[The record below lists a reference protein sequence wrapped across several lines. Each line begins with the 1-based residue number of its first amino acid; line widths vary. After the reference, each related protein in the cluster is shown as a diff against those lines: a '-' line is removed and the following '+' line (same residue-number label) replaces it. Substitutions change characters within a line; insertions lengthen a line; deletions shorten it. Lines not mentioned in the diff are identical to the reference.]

1 MSKKKTVSLFQK
13 REANLMT
20 WVGFWRRNP
29 HRFAKD
35 YLGVNLHL
43 YQKILLYLMNV
54 HDVFMY
60 IAARGAGK
68 SFLLAL
74 YAVIRCILYPNT
86 NIIIASGTKGQ
97 ARLIISEKIVSLYNT
112 SEAVRK
118 EIGDFRNIKT
128 GANDAKV
135 LFLNGSK
142 IEAVTSSDS
151 ARGYRGNIL
160 ILDEFRL
167 IDKKTIQEVLTPM
180 LNVVRTPP
188 FTFKPEYKN
197 YPQEENKTV
206 YISSAWYKTHW
217 AWDEFQEYFKNM
229 LDGGNYFVAD
239 TPYTLSVHH
248 GLLTQ
253 NKVNQDRKS
262 YDKSKWDM
270 EYEGIWV
277 GENDKGYFKLED
289 INKCRTVTKTF
300 IPPTAQEFVENNSR
314 AVPKNISNIP
324 RIDKNSE
331 IRIISLDV
339 ALMGG
344 SKTVKNDSSAFTCMR
359 LVQDKD
365 EYRRDVLY
373 LESVKESIS
382 ASDLGIRTK
391 QLYNDFEADYVVID
405 TNGVGTAVL
414 EAVCSILYD
423 EERDVE
429 YPAWSTLNNED
440 ENERLKTR
448 GIPVVVAYKADA
460 RFNNDIAIGLK
471 TALENKKIR
480 LPITDIE
487 QREFLVDKGGFLKKT
502 IEEQQRQLHTFQQ
515 SSALSN
521 ELVSLEYTIRSGNI
535 VIQEVGT
542 TTKDRYSSLAYGNHF
557 ANELEKELRETDDID
572 GYEDFIFISSY
583 SQ

>member
-1 MSKKKTVSLFQK
+1 MSKNPTASLFK
-13 REANLMT
+13 RRETNLMK
-20 WVGFWRRNP
+20 WVGYWRKNP
-29 HRFAKD
+29 QKFAED
-35 YLGVNLHL
+35 YIGIKLHT
-43 YQKILLYLMNV
+43 YQKILIYMMNIN
-54 HDVFMY
+54 DIFMY
-60 IAARGAGK
+60 IASRGAGK
-68 SFLLAL
+68 SFLLGV

-86 NIIIASGTKGQ
+86 NIIIASGTRGQ
-97 ARLIISEKIVSLYNT
+97 ARLIISEKIVSLYNNYE
-112 SEAVRK
+112 SVRA

-128 GANDAKV
+128 GVNNTSV
-135 LFLNGSK
+135 SFLNGSK
-142 IEAVTSSDS
+142 IEAVTSSDN

-188 FTFKPEYKN
+188 FTFKKEYKD

-217 AWDEFQEYFKNM
+217 AWDDFQDFVKSM
-229 LDGGNYFVAD
+229 LGGKKFFVAD
-239 TPYTLSVHH
+239 TPYTLSIHH

-253 NKVNQDRKS
+253 NKANTDRAS
-262 YDKSKWDM
+262 YDKAKWEM
-270 EYEGIWV
+270 EYEGIFV

-289 INKCRTVTKTF
+289 INHCRTITKAF
-300 IPPTAQEFVENNSR
+300 IPPTATEFVENNNRS
-314 AVPKNISNIP
+314 VPKNLSNIP

-359 LVQDKD
+359 LVQEKD
-365 EYRRDVLY
+365 SYRRDILY

-382 ASDLGIRTK
+382 ANNLGIRLK

-414 EAVCSILYD
+414 EAVCSILSD

-429 YPAWSTLNNED
+429 YPAWSTINNEE
-440 ENERLKTR
+440 ENERLKTK
-448 GIPVVVAYKADA
+448 GIPVVIAYKADA
-460 RFNNDIAIGLK
+460 KFNNSIATGLK
-471 TALENKKIR
+471 TALEDRRIR
-480 LPITDIE
+480 FPITDIE
-487 QREFLVDKGGFLKKT
+487 QREYLVDRGGFLKKSV
-502 IEEQQRQLHTFQQ
+502 EEQQRELHTFQQ

-521 ELVSLEYTIRSGNI
+521 ELVALEYIVRSGNI

-542 TTKDRYSSLAYGNHF
+542 ATKDRYSSLAYGNYY
-557 ANELEKELRETDDID
+557 ASELEKKLRDTEESDDYD
-572 GYEDFIFISSY
+572 DYFFISSY
-583 SQ
+583 N

>member
-1 MSKKKTVSLFQK
+1 M
-13 REANLMT
+13 EWA
-20 WVGFWRRNP
+20 GYWRKNP
-29 HRFAKD
+29 HKFATD
-35 YLGVNLHL
+35 YIGVQLYL
-43 YQKILLYLMNV
+43 YQQMLLYLMNV
-54 HDVFMY
+54 NDIFMY

-68 SFLLAL
+68 SYILAL
-74 YAVIRCILYPNT
+74 YVVIRCILFPNT

-97 ARLIISEKIVSLYNT
+97 ARLIISEKIVSLYNN
-112 SEAVRK
+112 SEAVRA

-135 LFLNGSK
+135 SFLNGSK

-160 ILDEFRL
+160 VLDEFRL

-217 AWDEFQEYFKNM
+217 AWDEFKLYFDNM
-229 LDGGNYFVAD
+229 LKGLSYFVAD
-239 TPYTLSVHH
+239 TPYMLSVTH

-253 NKVNQDRKS
+253 NKVNQDRKA
-262 YDKSKWDM
+262 YDKAKWDM
-270 EYEGIWV
+270 EYEGLFV

-289 INKCRTVTKTF
+289 INQCRTITKTF
-300 IPPTAQEFVENNSR
+300 IPPTTEEFIENNSR
-314 AVPKNISNIP
+314 AVPKNLSNIP
-324 RIDKNSE
+324 RVDKNSE

-344 SKTVKNDSSAFTCMR
+344 SKTVKNDSSAFTCLR

-365 EYRRDVLY
+365 TYRRDVLY

-382 ASDLGIRTK
+382 ANDLAIRLK

-414 EAVCSILYD
+414 EAVCSILSD
-423 EERDVE
+423 KERDVE
-429 YPAWSTLNNED
+429 YPSWSTINNEE
-440 ENERLKTR
+440 ENARLKTK
-448 GIPVVVAYKADA
+448 GTPVVIAYKADA
-460 RFNNDIAIGLK
+460 KFNNAIATGLK
-471 TALENKKIR
+471 TALEDKKIR
-480 LPITDIE
+480 FPITDIE
-487 QREFLVDKGGFLKKT
+487 QREFLVDKGGFLKKS
-502 IEEQQRQLHTFQQ
+502 ILEQQRELHSFQQ
-515 SSALSN
+515 SSALTN
-521 ELVSLEYTIRSGNI
+521 ELVALEYIVRSGNI

-542 TTKDRYSSLAYGNHF
+542 ATKDRYSSLAYGNYY
-557 ANELEKELRETDDID
+557 ASELEKQLRETDDN
-572 GYEDFIFISSY
+572 EDYNDMFFISSY
-583 SQ
+583 R

>member
-1 MSKKKTVSLFQK
+1 MSKKIKNTSIFQK
-13 REANLMT
+13 REKNLMN
-20 WVGFWRRNP
+20 WVGFWRKNP
-29 HRFAKD
+29 HKFAED
-35 YLGVNLHL
+35 FIGVRLHL
-43 YQKILLYLMNV
+43 YQKILLFLMNRY
-54 HDVFMY
+54 DIFMY

-97 ARLIISEKIVSLYNT
+97 ARLIISEKIVSLYNN
-112 SEAVRK
+112 SEAVRS
-118 EIGDFRNIKT
+118 EIGEFRNIKT

-135 LFLNGSK
+135 SFRNGSK

-167 IDKKTIQEVLTPM
+167 IKKDVIKEVLTPM

-188 FTFKPEYKN
+188 FTFKSEYKN

-217 AWDEFQEYFKNM
+217 AWDEFKDYFNNM
-229 LDGGNYFVAD
+229 LAGGSYFVAD

-262 YDKSKWDM
+262 YDKAKWEM
-270 EYEGIWV
+270 EYEGLFV

-289 INKCRTVTKTF
+289 VNKCRTITKTF
-300 IPPTAQEFVENNSR
+300 IPPTTEEFIENNSR
-314 AVPKNISNIP
+314 SVPKNLSNIP

-331 IRIISLDV
+331 IRIIALDV

-344 SKTVKNDSSAFTCMR
+344 SKTVKNDSSAFTCLR
-359 LVQDKD
+359 LVQEKD
-365 EYRRDVLY
+365 TYRRDILY
-373 LESVKESIS
+373 LESIRESIS
-382 ASDLGIRTK
+382 ANDLSIRLK
-391 QLYNDFEADYVVID
+391 QLYQDFEADYVVID
-405 TNGVGTAVL
+405 TNGIGTAVL
-414 EAVCSILYD
+414 EAVCSLLYD
-423 EERDVE
+423 EQRDVE
-429 YPAWSTLNNED
+429 YPPWSTINNED
-440 ENERLKTR
+440 ENERLKTK
-448 GIPVVVAYKADA
+448 GTPVVIAYKADA
-460 RFNNDIAIGLK
+460 KFNNAIATGLR
-471 TALENKKIR
+471 ASLEDKKLR

-487 QREFLVDKGGFLKKT
+487 QREYLVDKGGFLNKSVH
-502 IEEQQRQLHTFQQ
+502 EQQRQLFTFQQ
-515 SSALSN
+515 ASALAN
-521 ELVSLEYTIRSGNI
+521 ELVSLEYIVRSGNI

-542 TTKDRYSSLAYGNHF
+542 TTKDRYSSIAYGNYY
-557 ANELEKELRETDDID
+557 ASQLEKALRETDESG
-572 GYEDFIFISSY
+572 GYEDYFFISSY
-583 SQ
+583 N

>member
-1 MSKKKTVSLFQK
+1 MSKKSKNVSIFQK
-13 REANLMT
+13 RETNLMN
-20 WVGFWRRNP
+20 WVGFWRKNP
-29 HRFAKD
+29 HRFADD
-35 YLGVNLHL
+35 YVGVKLHM

-54 HDVFMY
+54 NDIFMY

-97 ARLIISEKIVSLYNT
+97 ARLIISEKIVSLYNN
-112 SEAVRK
+112 SEAVRA

-128 GANDAKV
+128 GANDARV
-135 LFLNGSK
+135 SFLNGSK

-188 FTFKPEYKN
+188 FTFKPEYKG

-217 AWDEFQEYFKNM
+217 AWDEFKDYFKNM
-229 LDGGNYFVAD
+229 LDGSSYFVAD

-253 NKVNQDRKS
+253 NKVNQDRKA
-262 YDKSKWDM
+262 YDKAKWEM
-270 EYEGIWV
+270 EYEGLFV

-289 INKCRTVTKTF
+289 INKCRTITKTF
-300 IPPTAQEFVENNSR
+300 IPPTNIEFVENNSR
-314 AVPKNISNIP
+314 AVPKNLSNIP

-331 IRIISLDV
+331 IRIVSLDV

-359 LVQDKD
+359 LVQEKD
-365 EYRRDVLY
+365 TYRRDVLY
-373 LESVKESIS
+373 LESVRESIS
-382 ASDLGIRTK
+382 ANDLGIRAK

-405 TNGVGTAVL
+405 TNGIGTAVL

-423 EERDVE
+423 EERDIE
-429 YPAWSTLNNED
+429 YPAWSTLNNEE
-440 ENERLKTR
+440 ENERLKTK
-448 GIPVVVAYKADA
+448 GTPIVVAYKADA
-460 RFNNDIAIGLK
+460 KFNNAIAIGLK
-471 TALENKKIR
+471 TALEEKKIR
-480 LPITDIE
+480 FPITDIE
-487 QREFLVDKGGFLKKT
+487 QREYLVDKGGFLKKS
-502 IEEQQRQLHTFQQ
+502 IEEQQRQLHSFQQ
-515 SSALSN
+515 SSALAN
-521 ELVSLEYTIRSGNI
+521 ELVALEYSVRSGNI

-557 ANELEKELRETDDID
+557 ASELEKELRETDELD
-572 GYEDFIFISSY
+572 GYDDFFFISSY
-583 SQ
+583 N